1 MSDKRRLSC
10 HLAQPLGNLAV
21 TLHLL
26 HCQMRMRAR
35 AGFVGHCYMNHEYN
49 LAASRSIERR
59 ASWSRKIYPRPK
71 KLLCGIG

>member
-1 MSDKRRLSC
+1 
-10 HLAQPLGNLAV
+10 
-21 TLHLL
+21 LHLL